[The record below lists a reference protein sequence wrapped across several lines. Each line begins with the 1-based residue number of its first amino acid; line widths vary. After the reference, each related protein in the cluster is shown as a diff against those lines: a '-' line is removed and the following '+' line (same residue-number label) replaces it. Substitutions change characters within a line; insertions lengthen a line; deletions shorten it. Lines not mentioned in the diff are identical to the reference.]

1 MKFFEKR
8 SVGVIFMPRSANQ
21 KKKLP
26 ILRNILLEQS
36 DETHPLSMKEII
48 QALAAHGITAERKSI
63 YNDLETLRELGLD
76 VRTVREKTVGYYVA
90 SREFELPELKLLVDA
105 VRASKFIPEKK
116 SASLIKKLASLA
128 SMHDRKALNR
138 AVFVSNRTKSGNE
151 DIYGTVD
158 RIHDAMEED
167 VDITFKYF
175 QWTASKEKEL
185 RRNGAR
191 YCVSPWSLVWD
202 DSNYYLVGYD
212 KQSRMIR
219 HYRVDKM
226 LDARIEASKREGKEE
241 FDKYDITSYSG
252 AVFGMFGGKVER
264 ITLSCTNR
272 LANVML
278 DRFGSGIPILKD
290 GADRFRITVN
300 VAASPIFYGWVISFG
315 GEVKILSPESAADE
329 INKLLSSKA
338 E

>member
-1 MKFFEKR
+1 
-8 SVGVIFMPRSANQ
+8 MPRHVNQ

-26 ILRNILLEQS
+26 ILRSILLERS
-36 DETHPLSMKEII
+36 DETHPLSMKELIA
-48 QALAAHGITAERKSI
+48 ALKAHGINAERKSI
-63 YNDLETLRELGLD
+63 YNDLETLKELGLD
-76 VRTVREKTVGYYVA
+76 IRTVRGKTVGYYVG

-105 VRASKFIPEKK
+105 VRASKFITEKK
-116 SASLIKKLASLA
+116 SASLIKKLAQLA
-128 SMHDRKALNR
+128 NMHDRKALNR
-138 AVFVSNRTKSGNE
+138 AVFVSNRTKTGNE

-158 RIHDAMEED
+158 RIHDAMEAD

-185 RRNGAR
+185 RRNGGR

-212 KQSRMIR
+212 RDSRAIR

-226 LDARIEASKREGKEE
+226 LDARVEDTRREGREE
-241 FDKYDITSYSG
+241 FEKYDINSYSG
-252 AVFGMFGGKVER
+252 AVFGMFGGAVER

-278 DRFGSGIPILKD
+278 DRFGSSVPILKD
-290 GADRFRITVN
+290 GDDRFRITVN
-300 VAASPIFYGWVISFG
+300 VAASPIFFGWVIGFG
-315 GEVKILSPESAADE
+315 GEVKIISPESAVGE
-329 INKLLSSKA
+329 VERLLKI
-338 E
+338 

>member
-1 MKFFEKR
+1 MKIVQKPLIGEF
-8 SVGVIFMPRSANQ
+8 FMPRSVNQ

-26 ILRNILLEQS
+26 ILRSILLERS

-48 QALAAHGITAERKSI
+48 SALAAHGINAERKSI
-63 YNDLETLRELGLD
+63 YNDLETLKELGLD
-76 VRTVREKTVGYYVA
+76 VRTVHGKSVGYYVA
-90 SREFELPELKLLVDA
+90 EREFELPELKLLVDA

-128 SMHDRKALNR
+128 NMHDRKALNR
-138 AVFVSNRTKSGNE
+138 AVFVSNRVKNGNE
-151 DIYGTVD
+151 DIYATVD
-158 RIHDAMEED
+158 RIHDAIESD

-175 QWTASKEKEL
+175 QWNARKEKEL

-202 DSNYYLVGYD
+202 DSNYYLVGFD
-212 KQSRMIR
+212 RESGEIR
-219 HYRVDKM
+219 HFRVDKM
-226 LDARIEASKREGKEE
+226 LDTKIEDTRRVGREKFE
-241 FDKYDITSYSG
+241 KYDITSYSG
-252 AVFGMFGGKVER
+252 AVFGMFGGKTER

-278 DRFGSGIPILKD
+278 DRFGSSIPLLKD
-290 GADRFRITVN
+290 GDDRFRITVN

-315 GEVKILSPESAADE
+315 GEVKILSPESAASE
-329 INKLLSSKA
+329 IEKLLKGTP

>member
-1 MKFFEKR
+1 
-8 SVGVIFMPRSANQ
+8 MPRSVNQ

-26 ILRNILLEQS
+26 ILRSILLERS

-63 YNDLETLRELGLD
+63 YNDLETLKELGLD
-76 VRTVREKTVGYYVA
+76 VRTARGRTVGYYVGN
-90 SREFELPELKLLVDA
+90 REFELPELKLLVDA

-116 SASLIKKLASLA
+116 SAALIKKLASLA
-128 SMHDRKALNR
+128 NMHDRKALNR
-138 AVFVSNRTKSGNE
+138 AVFVSNRTKNGNE
-151 DIYGTVD
+151 DIYATVD
-158 RIHDAMEED
+158 RIHDAIEAD
-167 VDITFKYF
+167 ADISFKYF

-185 RRNGAR
+185 RRNGSR

-212 KQSRMIR
+212 RQSEAIR
-219 HYRVDKM
+219 HFRVDKM
-226 LDARIEASKREGKEE
+226 LDARIEGSKREGKAE

-252 AVFGMFGGKVER
+252 AVFGMFGGRIER

-290 GADRFRITVN
+290 GDDRFRITVN
-300 VAASPIFYGWVISFG
+300 IAASPLFYGWVISFG
-315 GEVKILSPESAADE
+315 GEVNILSPASAADE
-329 INKLLSSKA
+329 IDKLLSGKA

>member
-1 MKFFEKR
+1 
-8 SVGVIFMPRSANQ
+8 MPRSVNQ

-26 ILRNILLEQS
+26 ILRSILLERS

-63 YNDLETLRELGLD
+63 YNDLETLKELGLD
-76 VRTVREKTVGYYVA
+76 VRTARGRTVGYYVGN
-90 SREFELPELKLLVDA
+90 REFELPELKLLVDA

-116 SASLIKKLASLA
+116 SAALIKKLASLA
-128 SMHDRKALNR
+128 NMHDRKALNR
-138 AVFVSNRTKSGNE
+138 AVFVSNRTKNGNE
-151 DIYGTVD
+151 DIYATVD
-158 RIHDAMEED
+158 RIHDAIEAD
-167 VDITFKYF
+167 ADISFKYF

-185 RRNGAR
+185 RRNGSR

-212 KQSRMIR
+212 RQSEAIR
-219 HYRVDKM
+219 HFRVDKM
-226 LDARIEASKREGKEE
+226 LDARIEGSKREGKVE

-252 AVFGMFGGKVER
+252 AVFGMFGGRIER

-290 GADRFRITVN
+290 GDDRFRITVN
-300 VAASPIFYGWVISFG
+300 IAASPLFYGWVISFG
-315 GEVKILSPESAADE
+315 GEVNILSPASAADE
-329 INKLLSSKA
+329 IDKLLSGKA

>member
-1 MKFFEKR
+1 
-8 SVGVIFMPRSANQ
+8 MPRHVNQ

-26 ILRNILLEQS
+26 ILRSVLLERS
-36 DETHPLSMKEII
+36 DETHPLSMKELIA
-48 QALAAHGITAERKSI
+48 ALKAHGINAERKSI
-63 YNDLETLRELGLD
+63 YNDLETLKELGLD
-76 VRTVREKTVGYYVA
+76 IRTVRGRTVGYYVG

-105 VRASKFIPEKK
+105 VRASKFITEKK
-116 SASLIKKLASLA
+116 SASLIKKLAQLA
-128 SMHDRKALNR
+128 NMHDRKALNR
-138 AVFVSNRTKSGNE
+138 AVFVSNRTKTGNE

-158 RIHDAMEED
+158 RIHDAMEAD

-185 RRNGAR
+185 RRNGSR

-212 KQSRMIR
+212 RDSRAIR

-226 LDARIEASKREGKEE
+226 LDARVEDTRREGREE
-241 FDKYDITSYSG
+241 FEKYDINSYSG
-252 AVFGMFGGKVER
+252 AVFGMFGGAVER

-278 DRFGSGIPILKD
+278 DRFGSSVPILKD
-290 GADRFRITVN
+290 GDDRFRITVN
-300 VAASPIFYGWVISFG
+300 VAASPIFFGWVIGFG
-315 GEVKILSPESAADE
+315 GEVKIISPESAVGE
-329 INKLLSSKA
+329 VERLLKI
-338 E
+338 

>member
-1 MKFFEKR
+1 MAEDF
-8 SVGVIFMPRSANQ
+8 FMPRSANQ

-26 ILRNILLEQS
+26 VLRNILLERS
-36 DETHPLSMKEII
+36 DESHPLSMKEII

-63 YNDLETLRELGLD
+63 YNDIETLKELGLD
-76 VRTVREKTVGYYVA
+76 IRTSRGKTVGYYVA

-105 VRASKFIPEKK
+105 VRASKFITDKK
-116 SASLIKKLASLA
+116 SSSLIKKLAALA
-128 SMHDRKALNR
+128 NVHDRKALNR
-138 AVFVSNRTKSGNE
+138 AVFVSNRVKTGNE

-158 RIHDAMEED
+158 RIHDAIESD

-185 RRNGAR
+185 RRNGSR

-212 KQSRMIR
+212 RQSEAIR
-219 HYRVDKM
+219 HFRVDKM
-226 LDARIEASKREGKEE
+226 LDARIEGSKREGKAE

-252 AVFGMFGGKVER
+252 AVFGMFGGRIER

-278 DRFGSGIPILKD
+278 DRFGSNIPILKD
-290 GADRFRITVN
+290 GDDRFRITVN
-300 VAASPIFYGWVISFG
+300 IAASPLFYGWVISFG
-315 GEVKILSPESAADE
+315 GEVNILSPASAADE
-329 INKLLSSKA
+329 LNRLLNVKKES
-338 E
+338 